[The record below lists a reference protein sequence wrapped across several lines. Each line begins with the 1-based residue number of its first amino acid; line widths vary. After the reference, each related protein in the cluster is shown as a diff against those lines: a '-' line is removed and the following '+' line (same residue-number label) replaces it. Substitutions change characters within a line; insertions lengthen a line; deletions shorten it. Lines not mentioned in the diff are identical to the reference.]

1 MTMTGKDIILGLL
14 IEKSR
19 TGYEIN
25 EVFETIFKHF
35 YKTSYGM
42 IYPTLKRLSES
53 GLVEKEIVIQ
63 NGKPNKNVYHIT
75 DEGKQAFKNYLDTE
89 ISPEKRESEFLV
101 RLYFGQSEGKQ
112 TLITW
117 VKDELN
123 LLTKNITQLEEKH
136 HEWQE
141 KMSYSQIIAYE
152 IGIAQFTAEKKVL
165 EKYLAQ
171 LEEKHDNLI

>member
-63 NGKPNKNVYHIT
+63 NGKPNKNVYHT
-75 DEGKQAFKNYLDTE
+75 N
-89 ISPEKRESEFLV
+89 R
-101 RLYFGQSEGKQ
+101 RR
-112 TLITW
+112 
-117 VKDELN
+117 
-123 LLTKNITQLEEKH
+123 
-136 HEWQE
+136 
-141 KMSYSQIIAYE
+141 
-152 IGIAQFTAEKKVL
+152 
-165 EKYLAQ
+165 
-171 LEEKHDNLI
+171 

>member
-1 MTMTGKDIILGLL
+1 MTGKDIILGLL

-75 DEGKQAFKNYLDTE
+75 DEGKQA
-89 ISPEKRESEFLV
+89 
-101 RLYFGQSEGKQ
+101 
-112 TLITW
+112 LITW